1 MKVGLQ
7 NLPSGNRG
15 GHMGETAFTEEIK
28 TFGRELG
35 LDLVGICSVD
45 SLPNLER
52 VDHTRNVATI
62 LPGAKSII
70 VGAIR
75 MVDSAIESSVNN
87 VRIAQYA
94 TMCLYQ
100 ELNRVAY
107 GLLKFLDDR
116 GYRGAP
122 VPSYLPIDMFQNYG
136 LVADISLRH
145 AAVEAGLGTMGMNR
159 LLITESFGPRVRL
172 MAILTDSS
180 LVPDVRMEDDYC
192 DDCGL
197 CIERCP
203 AGAIS
208 EEGVDI
214 RSCSVKILKFGLPG
228 LVKFSRKLVGADE
241 EKLHEA
247 IKSPEFAEFW
257 QDLSTGIFYYCFEC
271 LNACPI
277 GK

>member
-1 MKVGLQ
+1 
-7 NLPSGNRG
+7 
-15 GHMGETAFTEEIK
+15 MGETAFTEEIK

-35 LDLVGICSVD
+35 LDLIGICNVD
-45 SLPNLER
+45 SLPDLER
-52 VDHTRNVATI
+52 VDHTRNVAAI
-62 LPGAKSII
+62 LPGAKSLI

-75 MVDSAIESSVNN
+75 MVDSAIEASISN
-87 VRIAQYA
+87 VRIAQYS

-100 ELNRVAY
+100 ELNRVVY

-116 GYRGAP
+116 GCRAAP

-136 LVADISLRH
+136 LIADVSLRH
-145 AAVEAGLGTMGMNR
+145 AAVEAGLGTMGKNR
-159 LLITESFGPRVRL
+159 LLITDSFGPRVRL
-172 MAILTDSS
+172 MAILTDTS
-180 LVPDVRMEDDYC
+180 LIPDVRMEDEYC
-192 DDCGL
+192 DDCGI
-197 CIERCP
+197 CIEQCP

-214 RSCSVKILKFGLPG
+214 RRCSVKILKFGLPG
-228 LVKFSRKLVGADE
+228 LAKFARRLVGADE

-277 GK
+277 GQ